1 MARIVSIDFTGA
13 DLDVER
19 GGRRNRLIAALR
31 RLIASRGSK
40 VEQKKLA
47 KLLREMNGDEAK
59 AIAIGWLEQPSNL
72 AERSRGMTPE
82 AEFIKRY
89 TDHAREKLKGVRDI
103 NEEAARRVYDHFQSD
118 KGKCVIK
125 NEFGYDKSFTKERIF
140 GVASRRNL

>member
-1 MARIVSIDFTGA
+1 MIVARIVSIDFTGA

-59 AIAIGWLEQPSNL
+59 AIAIGWLEQP
-72 AERSRGMTPE
+72 RTPRLCCC
-82 AEFIKRY
+82 KRF
-89 TDHAREKLKGVRDI
+89 L
-103 NEEAARRVYDHFQSD
+103 
-118 KGKCVIK
+118 GKIK
-125 NEFGYDKSFTKERIF
+125 NGYPGKTLVQKS
-140 GVASRRNL
+140 VHQLRRPSADIDDRLIDIS